1 MRPNGEALP
10 SRLKPRPEGSG
21 NRPKVRERGGPREE
35 PEVFS
40 SGSTLVAPVLEQCLR
55 LQWRHGFGANNVERG
70 APRYTHGVHK
80 YLAGMNP
87 GKRVHCHPY
96 ALVVFTLGTIV

>member
-1 MRPNGEALP
+1 M
-10 SRLKPRPEGSG
+10 
-21 NRPKVRERGGPREE
+21 
-35 PEVFS
+35 
-40 SGSTLVAPVLEQCLR
+40 VAPVLEQCLR

-87 GKRVHCHPY
+87 GKLAGCQFHR
-96 ALVVFTLGTIV
+96 